1 MNNRSFVT
9 TFAVLG
15 VLGLLSWLSY
25 RGLSQNPLKALVFRL
40 TPGISGTSTGSAV
53 VEAFQVTAPLDGR
66 EAQVQSIRLP
76 AKLQAPL
83 KLALSQRSLAQLLD
97 LSKPM
102 GSWPILVG
110 MEGEGEGWPW
120 YFGGGFKGLTSISSE
135 AQFDNLQFWDRLA
148 LCFTWPVP
156 PPAPFATIPLEG
168 LENTPTAISTPV
180 VMAQAVVPTPLPV
193 NGEVRLEILNGCGI
207 TNAADWVAR
216 RVQGS
221 GLTVT
226 GTTNADNFHYSHSVL
241 QTAVGVP
248 VALEEVLDRLGLTKD
263 DVQEVPSLAAPND
276 AVLIVGKDYRKLRE
290 RYRDR
295 LHHRP

>member
-1 MNNRSFVT
+1 
-9 TFAVLG
+9 
-15 VLGLLSWLSY
+15 
-25 RGLSQNPLKALVFRL
+25 
-40 TPGISGTSTGSAV
+40 V
-53 VEAFQVTAPLDGR
+53 V
-66 EAQVQSIRLP
+66 
-76 AKLQAPL
+76 
-83 KLALSQRSLAQLLD
+83 
-97 LSKPM
+97 
-102 GSWPILVG
+102 
-110 MEGEGEGWPW
+110 
-120 YFGGGFKGLTSISSE
+120 
-135 AQFDNLQFWDRLA
+135 
-148 LCFTWPVP
+148 
-156 PPAPFATIPLEG
+156 
-168 LENTPTAISTPV
+168 STP
-180 VMAQAVVPTPLPV
+180 AVVPTPQPF

-226 GTTNADNFHYSHSVL
+226 GTTNADNFHYSHTVL

-295 LHHRP
+295 LHHRPE